1 MIPRAHNACL
11 CWFAVPVDDSSD
23 DGVADGCRAGGRPLF
38 LIRDCLWPRGWAPS
52 CRPTKLSDSHS
63 LVRHSETKVT
73 FNLRGWEHSDSAAHT
88 LALSCFVR
96 LNLVRYICFTSV
108 VDGSGKP
115 IQGATLH
122 LVSEKGE
129 PVTSEVITQGDGHFS
144 LADTSKGNLSL
155 AISAPRHNSV
165 SWPLQVTAMGN
176 PEQCRK
182 PLTVHLAG
190 ELGSSCGDWVGK
202 K

>member
-1 MIPRAHNACL
+1 MTAIMAKA
-11 CWFAVPVDDSSD
+11 F
-23 DGVADGCRAGGRPLF
+23 
-38 LIRDCLWPRGWAPS
+38 
-52 CRPTKLSDSHS
+52 S
-63 LVRHSETKVT
+63 LVSVLITIALV
-73 FNLRGWEHSDSAAHT
+73 ST
-88 LALSCFVR
+88 LATANTCTAKR
-96 LNLVRYICFTSV
+96 LKVKQVCGTV